1 MRFLSGILILG
12 VLLVSCAA
20 PPTPGQA
27 PAPAR
32 DQAAP
37 SRALVVAH
45 RFEVS
50 NLATKV
56 TQTNGPLST
65 TRFFNAT
72 ISLIDDQGVSRPYLV
87 ESLPEINSDGWRV
100 FPDARMEVTYRLR
113 DNLRSEERR
122 VGKECTSER
131 RSEELKRASG

>member
-1 MRFLSGILILG
+1 MRYSMS
-12 VLLVSCAA
+12 LLVFCLLLLSCAA
-20 PPTPGQA
+20 PATTSQA

-45 RFEVS
+45 RFEVR

-65 TRFFNAT
+65 TRLFNAT
-72 ISLIDDQGVSRPYLV
+72 ISLIDDQGISRPYLV

-100 FPDARMEVTYRLR
+100 FPDGRMEVTYRLR
-113 DNLRSEERR
+113 
-122 VGKECTSER
+122 
-131 RSEELKRASG
+131 